1 MKALTISQPFANHIA
16 NGTKWIEN
24 RVWPTSYRGVI
35 AIHAGAGTQYL
46 TKEQLADYPVGK
58 VIAVAEIVGCESM
71 TTIEACG
78 RGLSANQL
86 IPGTQITWE
95 QAYQHAHCEG
105 PFCWILANVRKVK
118 PVKVTGRQ
126 RLWNLPEGLELKYE

>member
-24 RVWPTSYRGVI
+24 RIWATSYRGPI

-46 TKEQLADYPVGK
+46 TKEQLVDYPVGK
-58 VIAVAEIVGCESM
+58 VIAVAEIVGCENIAI
-71 TTIEACG
+71 IERNCLGHEAKH
-78 RGLSANQL
+78 L
-86 IPGTQITWE
+86 IPGTQITFE

-105 PFCWILANVRKVK
+105 PFCWILSNVRKIK

-126 RLWNLPEGLELKYE
+126 RLWNLPPNVEIWHE